1 MYYVMENYWIL
12 LLQKIT
18 KIFLIEFEY
27 SCNIPREF
35 DLTNYLSYKRSN
47 GILIKIYLDEIKFYD
62 NNIIKHHSYII
73 NLWVFTIYFIIVFKI
88 IK

>member
-1 MYYVMENYWIL
+1 MKIYYEWRIIWIL

-35 DLTNYLSYKRSN
+35 DLTKYLSYKISN
-47 GILIKIYLDEIKFYD
+47 GILIKIYLDEKKFYD
-62 NNIIKHHSYII
+62 NNNIIKHHSYII
-73 NLWVFTIYFIIVFKI
+73 NLLSFYYLFHNSI
-88 IK
+88 